1 MIFEI
6 NRELA
11 EWEED
16 EPGEE
21 LVSEDEEVDGK
32 DEEDEDQEDVICF
45 YSNLIYRD
53 GSFLMVIFLMMREMR
68 QNKM

>member
-1 MIFEI
+1 MIFDIYREI
-6 NRELA
+6 A

-32 DEEDEDQEDVICF
+32 DEEDEDQEDVI
-45 YSNLIYRD
+45 
-53 GSFLMVIFLMMREMR
+53 FLFSPHI
-68 QNKM
+68 

>member
-1 MIFEI
+1 MIFDI

-45 YSNLIYRD
+45 IQTLYIGMARSSWL
-53 GSFLMVIFLMMREMR
+53 SF
-68 QNKM
+68 